1 MLGVGHF
8 WEIAILLVIVL
19 LVFGPGKLPEI
30 GGAVGRGIREFKDA
44 TTGNHDTP
52 QQPPMISQTP
62 PTRPIQQA
70 QPTQQWE
77 APAAEVREPVT
88 VEHKSSDQ

>member
-44 TTGNHDTP
+44 TNGFSNPPQTP
-52 QQPPMISQTP
+52 TVSQPQPRPLQQP
-62 PTRPIQQA
+62 A
-70 QPTQQWE
+70 QE
-77 APAAEVREPVT
+77 YRAEVREEPVT
-88 VEHKSSDQ
+88 VEHSTADR